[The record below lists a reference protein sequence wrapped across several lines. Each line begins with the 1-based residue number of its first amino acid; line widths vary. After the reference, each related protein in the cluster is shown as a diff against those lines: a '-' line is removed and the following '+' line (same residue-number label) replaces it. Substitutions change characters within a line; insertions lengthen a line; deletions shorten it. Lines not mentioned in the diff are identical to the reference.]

1 MAIRISKAT
10 RELNVGV
17 STLVEFL
24 HKKGFADITEDLNQ
38 KLTDEEY
45 NLLVAEYS
53 QDKTIRE
60 EANRFLQ
67 DRMSRKSGPE
77 EPQQEEKPAH
87 KEPEMIETGIPEE
100 PVIKFKTVGKINLD
114 TPKEEPKEEPAPKKE
129 PVKPVAQSK
138 EKPAEPKKEPEKP
151 VKAAEPVKVAEPQ
164 VKEEPKAEPV
174 KAVEPAPKPEPKPE
188 PVKEP
193 VKVEP
198 KEEPAPVKEAEPAPK
213 AEAKEPAPSDEVFKL
228 SSPQNGGLNI
238 KTVGKIDLAAI
249 NQSTRPKKKSKE
261 EKKKEREAKEQ
272 QRQQQRQ
279 QFKESLMK

>member
-1 MAIRISKAT
+1 M
-10 RELNVGV
+10 GV

-87 KEPEMIETGIPEE
+87 KEPEMIETVIPEE

-129 PVKPVAQSK
+129 PVKPVAQPK

-188 PVKEP
+188 PVKERLSPRRSLLLLRRLNPHLRQRLRSLLPARRYSSSHLPRTEVLISRPWERLTWQPSTSQP
-193 VKVEP
+193 VPRRSQRRRRKRS
-198 KEEPAPVKEAEPAPK
+198 VKPR
-213 AEAKEPAPSDEVFKL
+213 
-228 SSPQNGGLNI
+228 SSSASSS
-238 KTVGKIDLAAI
+238 V
-249 NQSTRPKKKSKE
+249 SSSRSH
-261 EKKKEREAKEQ
+261 
-272 QRQQQRQ
+272 
-279 QFKESLMK
+279 S